1 MSTTVYLT
9 RHGQTEWNS
18 RGRMMGRADEDINEL
33 GRAQAARLAAR
44 MEKLRLDAVYTSPLT
59 RALTT
64 GAIIGKSHGL
74 TPRPVPGL
82 IEINYGDWEG
92 LYRKEVALKWPELN
106 KRMHDNP
113 GGLAFPGGETFD
125 QLEVRV
131 VGAFNE
137 VVNAEEGKDVLVVSH
152 QGILKVLVAQ
162 LLDISYRDWNK
173 FEVQN
178 TSYTKLTVDK
188 GHIHFI
194 TLNDISHLE
203 GIADEVDA
211 YSKAP

>member
-18 RGRMMGRADEDINEL
+18 RGRMMGWADEDINEL

-44 MEKLRLDAVYTSPLT
+44 MGKIRLDAVYVSPLT
-59 RALTT
+59 RAITT

-74 TPRPVPGL
+74 TPIPVQGL

-92 LYRKEVALKWPELN
+92 LYRKEVADKWPELH
-106 KRMHDNP
+106 KQMHDNP
-113 GGLAFPGGETFD
+113 SGLAIPGGETFT

-137 VVNAEEGKDVLVVSH
+137 VVKAEEGKHILMVSH

-173 FEVQN
+173 FEIQN
-178 TSYTKLTVDK
+178 TSFTRLTVDK

-203 GIADEVDA
+203 GIASE
-211 YSKAP
+211 

>member
-1 MSTTVYLT
+1 
-9 RHGQTEWNS
+9 
-18 RGRMMGRADEDINEL
+18 
-33 GRAQAARLAAR
+33 
-44 MEKLRLDAVYTSPLT
+44 MEKIRLDAVYVSPLT
-59 RALTT
+59 RAITT

-74 TPRPVPGL
+74 TPIPVQGL

-92 LYRKEVALKWPELN
+92 LYRKEVADKWPELH
-106 KRMHDNP
+106 KQMHDNP
-113 GGLAFPGGETFD
+113 SGLAIPGGETFT

-137 VVNAEEGKDVLVVSH
+137 VVKAEEGKHILMVSH

-173 FEVQN
+173 FEIQN
-178 TSYTKLTVDK
+178 TSFTRLTVDK

-203 GIADEVDA
+203 GIASE
-211 YSKAP
+211 